1 MIGRVI
7 LIVLDSV
14 GAGELPDASLYG
26 DEGSNTIGNISK
38 AIGGISLPNME
49 KLGYGLIDGVEGIN
63 KCDKPNGAF
72 GKCSE
77 MSVGKDTVTG
87 HWEISG
93 VILKKPLKT
102 YPNGFPKDII
112 EEFESK
118 IGRKILGN
126 VVASGT
132 QIIQELG
139 DEHVKTGFPIIYTSA
154 DSVFQI
160 AAHEDVIPLE
170 KLYDMCRI
178 AREMLVGDRTVGRI
192 IARPFIGKDGNYT
205 RTSNR
210 RDFAIDPYEKT
221 MLQCLKEANLSVQ
234 AVGKIEDIF
243 NGKGITQAVHIKNN
257 MDGVDKTI
265 EFMKENKKGL
275 IFTNLVDF
283 DMLYGHRNDVQG
295 YANALIDFDKRL
307 PEIMSNMNENDVMII
322 TADHGCDPTT
332 PSTDHSREYIPVL
345 VYGNQIVKNKNLGT
359 RNSFADIGK
368 TILQLLSVENDIHG
382 VSFAHE
388 ILKED

>member
-26 DEGSNTIGNISK
+26 DAGSNTIGNISK

-49 KLGYGLIDGVEGIN
+49 RLGYGLIDGIEGIN
-63 KCDKPNGAF
+63 KCNKPNGAF

-160 AAHEDVIPLE
+160 AAHEDVISLE

-210 RDFAIDPYEKT
+210 RDFAIDPFEKT